1 MVKKVEEL
9 VPVVKLQ
16 KKKSSEVKKDKVKSE
31 KSP

>member
-9 VPVVKLQ
+9 VPGVKLQ